1 MERGSWIGVIK
12 KIIIPILSILF
23 IVFIVFPFAF
33 KIIFLNNLYKDS
45 EIYNSSLGPIE
56 YRLTGDKGPIILV
69 AHGTPGGHDQTI
81 SSTESYRVLTPSRP
95 GYLRTPLS
103 IGKTPKEQAQVFNE
117 LLNGLNIEKVIIMG
131 ISGGGPT
138 SIEFAASYPEKV
150 MGLVALEA
158 VSFSEE
164 LSDADASG
172 LEVPDR
178 QTLFSFL
185 LLYLLG
191 DEAIAEYLLP
201 SKDNHAR
208 LLSDPKN
215 IQSIKDLIWT
225 IWPFSERK
233 DGFYN
238 DYFQFSNLSLPL
250 TLINAPVLIIH
261 GNEDIN
267 VDIEQAEYIKEL
279 LPDSQLS
286 IIEGADHYMLSTHR
300 NEINKII
307 NDFINKIES

>member
-81 SSTESYRVLTPSRP
+81 PSTESYRVLTPSRP

-103 IGKTPKEQAQVFNE
+103 VGKTPKEQAQVFNE
-117 LLNGLNIEKVIIMG
+117 LLNGLNIKKVIIMG

-158 VSFSEE
+158 VSLSEE

-201 SKDNHAR
+201 SKDNQAR

-215 IQSIKDLIWT
+215 IESIKDLIWT

-238 DYFQFSNLSLPL
+238 DYYQFSNLSLPL

-279 LPDSQLS
+279 LPDSELS

>member
-12 KIIIPILSILF
+12 KTIIPILSILF

-81 SSTESYRVLTPSRP
+81 PSTESYRVLTPSRP

-201 SKDNHAR
+201 SKDNQAR

-238 DYFQFSNLSLPL
+238 DYYQFSNLSLPL

-279 LPDSQLS
+279 LPDSELS

>member
-1 MERGSWIGVIK
+1 MIK

-201 SKDNHAR
+201 SKDNQAR

-279 LPDSQLS
+279 LPDSELS

>member
-1 MERGSWIGVIK
+1 MIK
-12 KIIIPILSILF
+12 KIIIPILSILL

-81 SSTESYRVLTPSRP
+81 PSTESYRVLTPSRP

-164 LSDADASG
+164 LSDADVSG

-201 SKDNHAR
+201 SKDNQAR

-279 LPDSQLS
+279 LPHSELS

>member
-12 KIIIPILSILF
+12 KTIIPILSILF
-23 IVFIVFPFAF
+23 IVFIVFPFTF

-81 SSTESYRVLTPSRP
+81 PSTESYRVLTPSRP

-103 IGKTPKEQAQVFNE
+103 VGKTPKEQAQVFNE
-117 LLNGLNIEKVIIMG
+117 LLNGLNIKKVITMG

-201 SKDNHAR
+201 SKDNQAR

-238 DYFQFSNLSLPL
+238 DYYQFSNLSLPL

-279 LPDSQLS
+279 LPDSELS

>member
-1 MERGSWIGVIK
+1 MIK

-81 SSTESYRVLTPSRP
+81 PSTESYRVLTPSRP

-103 IGKTPKEQAQVFNE
+103 VGKTPKEQAQVFNE

-138 SIEFAASYPEKV
+138 SIEFAASCPEKV

-201 SKDNHAR
+201 SKVNQAR

-215 IQSIKDLIWT
+215 IQSIKDLLWT

-238 DYFQFSNLSLPL
+238 DYLQFSNLSLSL
-250 TLINAPVLIIH
+250 TSINAPVLIIH

-279 LPDSQLS
+279 LPDSELS